1 MKQKKKNSVL
11 EQVKAARKQSRD
23 EEIQTHGK
31 SINYRKV
38 MASKKQYNRKK
49 NKADDEVLPY
59 FLFKVSEYYQI
70 LTRFSTGTNNLLS
83 ALIPKAS
90 YHA

>member
-59 FLFKVSEYYQI
+59 FFIKTLKTYQI

>member
-1 MKQKKKNSVL
+1 MKQKMKHSVM

-31 SINYRKV
+31 SINYRTV
-38 MASKKQYNRKK
+38 MESKKQYNRKK

-59 FLFKVSEYYQI
+59 LFIKVLEIYQI
-70 LTRFSTGTNNLLS
+70 LTRFSIGTNNLLS
-83 ALIPKAS
+83 GLIPNAS